1 MIWILEFVFY
11 ASRKIVNLF
20 LFILSEH
27 KMIDDEVTLLSLD
40 LALFKSCLCL
50 YYHDSPAFFATQQQP
65 C

>member
-1 MIWILEFVFY
+1 MIWILDFVFHV
-11 ASRKIVNLF
+11 SRKIVNLF

-40 LALFKSCLCL
+40 LALFKSCL
-50 YYHDSPAFFATQQQP
+50 YHDSPAFFATQQQP